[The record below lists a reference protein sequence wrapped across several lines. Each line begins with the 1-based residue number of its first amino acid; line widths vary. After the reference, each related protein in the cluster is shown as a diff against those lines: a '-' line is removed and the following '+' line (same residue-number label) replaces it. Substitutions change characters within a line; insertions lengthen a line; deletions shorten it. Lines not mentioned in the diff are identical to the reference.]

1 MKFSWGAAIRPKT
14 GQSVSG
20 DAYVIL
26 PFLDNHLLAAVI
38 DGLGGGEAAAEAAQ
52 RAVSVLER
60 QPTLELTELMNQAD
74 RALAGSR
81 GAVMALL
88 HLNARDRSAEF
99 VGVGNI
105 GVQVYS
111 DLPIKPISKNGIV
124 GYRLPQLLRM
134 TYTYNSGDIFVLYSD
149 GISSR
154 FTTERPPDLH
164 QPPQQIADEILQRF
178 GKNNDDATVVVIRC
192 E

>member
-1 MKFSWGAAIRPKT
+1 
-14 GQSVSG
+14 
-20 DAYVIL
+20 
-26 PFLDNHLLAAVI
+26 
-38 DGLGGGEAAAEAAQ
+38 
-52 RAVSVLER
+52 
-60 QPTLELTELMNQAD
+60 
-74 RALAGSR
+74 
-81 GAVMALL
+81 MALL
-88 HLNARDRSAEF
+88 RLDARDRSAEF

-111 DLPIKPISKNGIV
+111 DLLIKPISKNGIV

-154 FTTERPPDLH
+154 FTTEQSPDLY

-178 GKNNDDATVVVIRC
+178 GKDNDDATVVVIRC